1 MCLTIIK
8 GLNNEVKGQN
18 LEFNMVF
25 TIMNRRNEATNSD
38 WLSDFGHPKMNALK
52 FETSL

>member
-1 MCLTIIK
+1 
-8 GLNNEVKGQN
+8 
-18 LEFNMVF
+18 MVF
-25 TIMNRRNEATNSD
+25 TIMNIRNEATNSD